1 MGREVVWKEGQKIKR
16 TGEKRRDHVKGD
28 EKYDNSNN
36 NNNHTND
43 NNNDN
48 NNSNNN
54 NNKNYNSKW
63 NDWIKKYNILLAG
76 KISFGLDK
84 ISSES
89 PALPHICRK
98 LETERSLLPILG
110 SLQRYNWNSWEQKQI
125 IEQY

>member
-1 MGREVVWKEGQKIKR
+1 MGGEVVWKEGQKIQR
-16 TGEKRRDHVKGD
+16 TEEKRREYERGD
-28 EKYDNSNN
+28 EKYDYNNN

-76 KISFGLDK
+76 KISLK
-84 ISSES
+84 SRVNH
-89 PALPHICRK
+89 LLCRTFV
-98 LETERSLLPILG
+98 E
-110 SLQRYNWNSWEQKQI
+110 N
-125 IEQY
+125 